1 MIVICPKCKIKLK
14 VDNAKISPQG
24 TRFKCPKCSVTLL
37 VKKPAAPVKKDLDKK
52 TVLVAHADPAISE
65 SIQSILTSEGY
76 RVLISSDGVD
86 AMVQALKEYPF
97 LSVVDVALPKIFGF
111 ELCKRFKTRTET
123 KDMKCILI
131 TSVHDKTKY
140 KREPSSLYDADAYIE
155 EHNISQDLTGAMNRL
170 ISSPKED
177 VEKPASPPV
186 DSVGVQNT
194 GVAEKTAPQVEPPP
208 TEKPILPEQSVTDIE
223 TEKAAR
229 LARTIINDIHLYNT
243 ERVEKSIA
251 DDSFYTEFAS
261 EIKEGLK
268 LYENRI
274 PDEVRQKGDFYN
286 EAINT
291 FITKK
296 KQQIV

>member
-1 MIVICPKCKIKLK
+1 VIVICPKCKIKLK
-14 VDNAKISPQG
+14 VDNTKISPQG

-52 TVLVAHADPAISE
+52 TVLVAHGDPAISE
-65 SIQSILTSEGY
+65 RIQSILTSEGY
-76 RVLISSDGVD
+76 RVLVSSDGID
-86 AMVQALKEYPF
+86 AMVQASKEYPF

-111 ELCKRFKTRTET
+111 ELCKRFKTRAET

-140 KREPSSLYDADAYIE
+140 RREPSSLYDADAYIE
-155 EHNISQDLTGAMNRL
+155 EHNISHDLTGALNRL
-170 ISSPKED
+170 ISLPKED
-177 VEKPASPPV
+177 VEKPASPPL
-186 DSVGVQNT
+186 DSVGIQNT
-194 GVAEKTAPQVEPPP
+194 GVAGKTAPQVEQPPP
-208 TEKPILPEQSVTDIE
+208 EKSVLPEQSGTDIE

-251 DDSFYTEFAS
+251 DDSFYSEFES
-261 EIKEGLK
+261 ELKEGLK

-286 EAINT
+286 EAIDT